1 MCECNRKVRIL
12 LCGGAFKGNLG
23 APAMY
28 DSIIDELKKHIPNL
42 EVTVLSKYPKDDRI
56 ECDHRGYRMI
66 AYPTVKQVT
75 MGCTFFVMGGLLK
88 LLHISCHWMARNDGA
103 LNEYFENDILVDAS
117 GISFTDDRSFT
128 NILINTLWFL
138 PGIISGISMVKMS
151 QTMGPYNKW
160 YVKMFARIVL
170 KKLDFMVCRGN
181 KSYEYTKKFLR
192 RKNIYNL
199 PDTAFCLK
207 MLEDKEAVD
216 LLRKYNLKT
225 EDYIAVGP
233 SYVMRDYF
241 DNGIYSDI
249 VASALNN
256 LSKKTGM
263 KILFVPHSWLHSAQF
278 GADTVNDD
286 LAVCREIAKKLDQD
300 NGYEIVEEEMSAR
313 NMKALIG
320 RSYMAIGSRYH
331 FLIAALSSGVASMA
345 LGWSHKYREA
355 FQEFNIEEYV
365 LEYQNM
371 NVQSVNA
378 MTEKL
383 YENRD
388 SVRDKIHNNLESVIQ
403 RSAKNEQLIVDLLK
417 KRRII

>member
-12 LCGGAFKGNLG
+12 LCGAGLKGNLG

-28 DSIIDELKKHIPNL
+28 DSVIDELKKHIPNL
-42 EVTVLSKYPKDDRI
+42 EVTILSKYPNDDRM
-56 ECDHRGYRMI
+56 ECDYRGYRMI
-66 AYPTVKQVT
+66 AYPTVKQMT
-75 MGCTFFVMGGLLK
+75 TGCTFFVVGGLLK
-88 LLHISCHWMARNDGA
+88 LLHIPCRWMARNGGA
-103 LNEYFENDILVDAS
+103 LNEYFANDILVDAS

-138 PGIISGISMVKMS
+138 PGIISGIPMVKMS
-151 QTMGPYNKW
+151 QSMGPYNKW
-160 YVKMFARIVL
+160 YVKLMANLVL

-181 KSYEYTKKFLR
+181 KSYEYTKEFLR
-192 RKNIYNL
+192 KKDIYNL

-207 MLEDKEAVD
+207 MTENADD
-216 LLRKYNLKT
+216 LLQKYNLKA
-225 EDYIAVGP
+225 EEYIAVGP

-241 DNGIYSDI
+241 DKGVYSDI
-249 VASALNN
+249 VAFALNN

-263 KILFVPHSWLHSAQF
+263 KILFVPHSWLHSAQI

-286 LAVCREIAKKLDQD
+286 LAVCKEIAKKLDQD

-313 NMKALIG
+313 HMKALIG
-320 RSYMAIGSRYH
+320 KSYMAIGSRYH

-345 LGWSHKYREA
+345 LGWSHKYKEV

-365 LEYQNM
+365 LEYRNM
-371 NVQSVNA
+371 NVQNVSA

-388 SVRDKIHNNLESVIQ
+388 SVRDKIHKNLGSVMQ
-403 RSAKNEQLIVDLLK
+403 RSARNEQLIVDLLK
-417 KRRII
+417 KRGII